1 MYDIILS
8 FITAFILTYFAIP
21 SIINI
26 ANVKALVDEPG
37 ERRSHDQKTPS
48 LGGIAIFAGVIFSI
62 ILWTPFNVFG
72 DLQYILCSFIIIF
85 LIGAKDDILP
95 MAPWKKLV
103 GGALA
108 AVILVYKSNV
118 TFSSLYGIFGIY
130 EIPEI
135 VSIPLTVFTILVIM
149 NAFNLL
155 DGIDGLAGS
164 ISVLIA
170 IFFGSW
176 FYLNARIEL
185 AILAFSTCGSTIAFL
200 KYNFT
205 PARIFMGDTGS
216 LFIGL
221 VSAILFIKFIEIHR
235 EVAESQYAFQAV
247 PAVAIGILILPLFDT
262 FRVFLLRILK
272 GRSPMIPDRIHIHH
286 LLIDLGMSHLQAT
299 GILATV
305 NLLFIITVIKFQ
317 SLGSLYLLILIGA
330 IAFLFYLILYSLVH
344 LRKSKL

>member
-1 MYDIILS
+1 
-8 FITAFILTYFAIP
+8 
-21 SIINI
+21 
-26 ANVKALVDEPG
+26 
-37 ERRSHDQKTPS
+37 
-48 LGGIAIFAGVIFSI
+48 
-62 ILWTPFNVFG
+62 
-72 DLQYILCSFIIIF
+72 
-85 LIGAKDDILP
+85 

-262 FRVFLLRILK
+262 LRVFLLRILK

-330 IAFLFYLILYSLVH
+330 IAFLFYIILYSLVH